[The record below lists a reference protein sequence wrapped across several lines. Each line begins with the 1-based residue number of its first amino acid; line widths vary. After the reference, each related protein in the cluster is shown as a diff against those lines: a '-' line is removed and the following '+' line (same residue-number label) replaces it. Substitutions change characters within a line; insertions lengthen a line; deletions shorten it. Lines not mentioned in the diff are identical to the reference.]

1 MKLEKLLNEYGESHQ
16 HPTNIFIHKIC
27 VPAITFSVIGLVMSL
42 GWEIFGLDLA
52 YWVGLAVGGY
62 WFSLSWKYFLLML
75 PALGIAYLTC
85 HYLELFGVLFDVAFL
100 SFVISWIFQ
109 FYGHKIEGKKPSF
122 LKDLQFLLIGPLWT
136 LKTILQLKD

>member
-1 MKLEKLLNEYGESHQ
+1 
-16 HPTNIFIHKIC
+16 
-27 VPAITFSVIGLVMSL
+27 MSL
-42 GWEIFGLDLA
+42 GWDIFGLDLA

-75 PALGIAYLTC
+75 PALGVAYLTC
-85 HYLELFGVLFDVAFL
+85 HYLELFGVLFNVAFL

-109 FYGHKIEGKKPSF
+109 FYGHKIEGKRPSF